1 MGISV
6 KPSFKRHHG
15 YRTRD
20 RPPTRQAHR
29 SDGLAACD
37 PSQCRCRRPAPNKKP
52 AATDAAGF
60 DHGRFLIRRGMRCRR
75 PPFDD
80 AGGGAC
86 RAADDRFVFYHSLL
100 QETSAGRNLITVFS
114 TVNILS
120 QIFFA
125 PLSRLAWRNSPRQVA
140 HDAPRMRDAARVRMS
155 KCKNTGKNASFLDA
169 SRSRMHSRGSHGSSP
184 PPLRT
189 RMNQHATQCSPTRPS
204 RRLCASHKPDCA
216 KVRELF
222 SRADDGRRVARGCF
236 ARSGNEKP
244 AALAAGPDDTCGV
257 LARVSG
263 LRLPAVRRSRPGSTV
278 R

>member
-37 PSQCRCRRPAPNKKP
+37 PSQCRPRRPAPNKKP
-52 AATDAAGF
+52 AAMDAAGF
-60 DHGRFLIRRGMRCRR
+60 DHGRFLIRRRMRCRR

-86 RAADDRFVFYHSLL
+86 RAADDRVVFYHSLL

-114 TVNILS
+114 TVNNLS
-120 QIFFA
+120 QKKIRA
-125 PLSRLAWRNSPRQVA
+125 RDTSAATASARCARQGV
-140 HDAPRMRDAARVRMS
+140 RDARAIRRMDHPHRE
-155 KCKNTGKNASFLDA
+155 KYRENECFLDA
-169 SRSRMHSRGSHGSSP
+169 ASARTHAPRTQPAAPERHSGTGRAETERCATKLRHRRALRVAQAGLREKCANFSAPIVLRGS
-184 PPLRT
+184 
-189 RMNQHATQCSPTRPS
+189 
-204 RRLCASHKPDCA
+204 
-216 KVRELF
+216 
-222 SRADDGRRVARGCF
+222 RA
-236 ARSGNEKP
+236 SGNEEP
-244 AALAAGPDDTCGV
+244 AAFPPRVPMHRSWPRG
-257 LARVSG
+257 RVSG
-263 LRLPAVRRSRPGSTV
+263 LRLPAVRRSRPGSAT